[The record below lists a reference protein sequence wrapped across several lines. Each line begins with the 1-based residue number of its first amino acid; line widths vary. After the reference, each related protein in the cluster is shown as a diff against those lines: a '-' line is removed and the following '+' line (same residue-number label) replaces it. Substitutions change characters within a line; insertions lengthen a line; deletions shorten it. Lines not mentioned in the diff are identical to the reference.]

1 MQPVRPREKLL
12 NLPNVL
18 TLVRIG
24 SIPILLGLLYLEG
37 PFWAAVAAVVFFLAG
52 LTDLLDG
59 WLARRL
65 KQVSLF
71 GQYLD
76 PVADKLL
83 VASVLLV
90 LVDKQL
96 APAWMAV
103 IIICREIA
111 VSGMR
116 AVAASRGFQVPS
128 DLWGKAKTALQMLA
142 LLLLILHYPRAGLD
156 IRLWG
161 EVALWAAVVITII
174 SGVGYFKRFLHR
186 LEKSQEAGG

>member
-24 SIPILLGLLYLEG
+24 SIPILLALLYLEG
-37 PFWAAVAAVVFFLAG
+37 PFWSAVTAVVFFLAG

-96 APAWMAV
+96 VPAWMAV
-103 IIICREIA
+103 IIVCREIA

-156 IRLWG
+156 IRWWG

-186 LEKSQEAGG
+186 LEESQEVQG